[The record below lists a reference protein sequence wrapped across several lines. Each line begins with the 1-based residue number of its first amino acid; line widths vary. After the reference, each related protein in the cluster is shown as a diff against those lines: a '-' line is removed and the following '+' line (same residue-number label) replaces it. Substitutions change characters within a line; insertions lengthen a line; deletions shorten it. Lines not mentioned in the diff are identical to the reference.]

1 MKEQDIKR
9 LAEFFRQRKD
19 IKVAYIFGSEA
30 KGSAGKLSD
39 VDIAISVD
47 ETLSRK
53 NYLGLKLSILGEVSS
68 ILKTDK
74 IDLVIMN
81 NAPLLLNYNIIK
93 YGKLLTSDETER
105 ARLETKILSQ
115 HLDRKPILEKRT
127 SANLKKIARAG
138 LE

>member
-1 MKEQDIKR
+1 
-9 LAEFFRQRKD
+9 
-19 IKVAYIFGSEA
+19 
-30 KGSAGKLSD
+30 
-39 VDIAISVD
+39 VDIAIYVD

-53 NYLGLKLSILGEVSS
+53 NYLGFKLSVLGEVSS

-105 ARLETKILSQ
+105 VRLETKILSQ
-115 HLDRKPILEKRT
+115 YLDRKPILEKRT
-127 SANLKKIARAG
+127 NTNLKKIARAG